1 MLRPMRLTLP
11 PVFTLTLTLA
21 AAPGAA
27 DGPAAIYKTQRELLG
42 ALAAG
47 TANPDMLTSAV
58 SIEGRHRVNI
68 VRRTRGAGAVAHEG
82 VMELHHIVSGSGT
95 LVTGGTIVRPTG
107 GSGVASIQNGV
118 SRKVGPGDVVLIQA
132 GEAHWYTD
140 LDGPITYLEVRWEEK
155 P

>member
-1 MLRPMRLTLP
+1 MRLLS
-11 PVFTLTLTLA
+11 LA
-21 AAPGAA
+21 PLLAVILIAVPDAANS
-27 DGPAAIYKTQRELLG
+27 PAAIYKTQTELVA
-42 ALAAG
+42 ALTASA
-47 TANPDMLTSAV
+47 ANPDMLTSPL

-68 VRRTRGAGAVAHEG
+68 VRRTKGASAVAHEG
-82 VMELHHIVSGSGT
+82 AMELHHIVSGSGT

-107 GSGVASIQNGV
+107 GRGVASIQNGV

-132 GEAHWYTD
+132 GEPHWYKD